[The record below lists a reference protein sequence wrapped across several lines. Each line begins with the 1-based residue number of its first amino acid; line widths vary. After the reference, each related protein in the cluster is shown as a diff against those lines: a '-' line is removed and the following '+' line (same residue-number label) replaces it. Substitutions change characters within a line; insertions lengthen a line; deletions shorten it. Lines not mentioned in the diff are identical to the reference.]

1 MREATWLITIFQD
14 VSLAFDAHPERLVSL
29 AFPKALLAHQMEQR
43 NLLAKVYEVEGCGH
57 APTLM
62 GTDQIK
68 LVSDFL
74 TSQASF
80 A

>member
-1 MREATWLITIFQD
+1 MESDLLPAD
-14 VSLAFDAHPERLVSL
+14 
-29 AFPKALLAHQMEQR
+29 LAHQMEQR

-74 TSQASF
+74 GSQASF

>member
-1 MREATWLITIFQD
+1 
-14 VSLAFDAHPERLVSL
+14 
-29 AFPKALLAHQMEQR
+29 
-43 NLLAKVYEVEGCGH
+43 LAKVYEVEGCGH

-62 GTDQIK
+62 STDQIK

-74 TSQASF
+74 GSQASF